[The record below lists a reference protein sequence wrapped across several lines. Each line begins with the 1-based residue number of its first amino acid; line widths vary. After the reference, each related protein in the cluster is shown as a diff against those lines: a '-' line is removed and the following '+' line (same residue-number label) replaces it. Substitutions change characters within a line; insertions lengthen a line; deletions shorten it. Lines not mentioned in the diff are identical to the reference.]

1 MTSCLKKKQDI
12 KEQKPRINSYAKIL
26 KLYRRKSIQ
35 WWKEIMVDD
44 KHKIKI
50 YNTSNL
56 LHFMQYTHSLL
67 DEQSQQNTS
76 G

>member
-1 MTSCLKKKQDI
+1 
-12 KEQKPRINSYAKIL
+12 
-26 KLYRRKSIQ
+26 
-35 WWKEIMVDD
+35 MVDD